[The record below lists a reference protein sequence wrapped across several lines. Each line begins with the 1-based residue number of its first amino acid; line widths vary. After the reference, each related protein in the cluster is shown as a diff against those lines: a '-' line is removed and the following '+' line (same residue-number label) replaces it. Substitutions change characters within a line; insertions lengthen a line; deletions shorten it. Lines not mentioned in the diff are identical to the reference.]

1 MNARILN
8 KASATDWARVD
19 QMTDEEIDT
28 SDIPPLDDAFFSRA
42 KWRLPRLYIDR
53 LDFYQARKVAA
64 YILKE
69 GLHEKRKTEQ
79 ARVKQQLVHLAF
91 NTSLI
96 VSYSR
101 PFSKNRNFEGE
112 PSSSLKK
119 EICRVLNESETELHK
134 KVLDMRDTVC
144 AHSDARAHRIAN
156 LDYTSFIAIMYR
168 VENLTR
174 SETAK
179 LKVMSE
185 KWIKYLDEKI
195 PVLKLV

>member
-1 MNARILN
+1 MNARNLN
-8 KASATDWARVD
+8 KVSATDWARVD

-28 SDIPPLDDAFFSRA
+28 SDIPPLDDAFLASA
-42 KWRLPRLYIDR
+42 KWRLPRSYLDR
-53 LDFYQARKVAA
+53 LDFYQAREVAA

-134 KVLDMRDTVC
+134 KVLDMRNSVC
-144 AHSDARAHRIAN
+144 AHSDGRANRMATLGIRAITDLHEN
-156 LDYTSFIAIMYR
+156 LDK
-168 VENLTR
+168 
-174 SETAK
+174 SETAR
-179 LKVMSE
+179 LKAMSV
-185 KWIKYLDEKI
+185 KWIKYLNEKI
-195 PVLKLV
+195 SLLKGPKNT